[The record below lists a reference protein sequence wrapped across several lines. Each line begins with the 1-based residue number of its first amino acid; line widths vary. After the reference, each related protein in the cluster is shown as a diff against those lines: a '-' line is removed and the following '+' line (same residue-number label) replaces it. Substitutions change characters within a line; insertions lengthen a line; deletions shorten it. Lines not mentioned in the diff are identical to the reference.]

1 MTSDTRRVQGRVRF
15 LLLIPLLAA
24 AAAALPAQAPTFV
37 ATPLTEMGQS
47 ETYLGFE
54 GGLYPG
60 GSNLPPPA
68 HAAAGLARAQAI
80 RPLDTDGNPS
90 ADGRIVLLSIGMSHA
105 TQEFCSANGLQ
116 PCNPWTFIGQ
126 ALVDSDVSHTTLALV
141 NGARSGQTAI
151 KWSIP
156 TAENFDRVRDVDLA
170 AQGLTEAQVQA
181 VWLKEAD
188 ARPTSSLPNA
198 DADAYTL
205 ETLLGDVIRSAKTR
219 YPNLQC
225 VFVTSR
231 SYAGYAISDLNPE
244 PYAYES
250 GFAVKWIVQAQIDQ
264 MANGGVIVD
273 PRAGDLDY
281 DTGAPWIGWGPYLW
295 ADGTVPRGSDGLI
308 WLPEDFQP
316 DDLTHPST
324 LGETKVGNMLLA
336 FFESDPRTRP
346 WFLALSDVAIAPPSG
361 PAGGA
366 EVSITGESFQDGAIL
381 TIGGVGAVGV
391 SVAPELITATT
402 PALSPGSL
410 NDVVVANPDGTT
422 GSITGARGFFADFGD
437 VPQAH
442 PFHAFVESLF
452 RAGVTAGCGG
462 GDLYCVDANVTRA
475 EMAVFLLKSRFGPF
489 HAPPPAT
496 GAVFA
501 DVRPGDF
508 AADWIEELAA
518 LGVTGGCGDGN
529 YCPDAPVT
537 RAQMAVF
544 LLKTLLGS
552 DYEPPDPIGVFAD
565 VGTDGFAANFIEDLY
580 RRGITGGCATDPL
593 RYCPDNPNLRGEM
606 AVFLVKTFGLQ

>member
-1 MTSDTRRVQGRVRF
+1 MTSDARRVQARVRRS
-15 LLLIPLLAA
+15 LLFALLAA
-24 AAAALPAQAPTFV
+24 VAAALPAQTPAFV

-47 ETYLGFE
+47 ETYLGFP
-54 GGLYPG
+54 GGLYPN
-60 GSNLPPPA
+60 GSNVMPPA
-68 HAAAGLARAQAI
+68 HAAAGLTRALAI
-80 RPLDTDGNPS
+80 QPLDTDGHPS
-90 ADGRIVLLSIGMSHA
+90 AAGRVVLLSIGMSHT
-105 TQEFCSANGLQ
+105 TQEFCSQNGLQ

-126 ALVDSDVSHTTLALV
+126 ALVDSDVNHTTLALV

-151 KWSIP
+151 KWSVP
-156 TAENFDRVRDVDLA
+156 SAENFDRVRDFDLA

-188 ARPTSSLPNA
+188 AHPTSSLPNA

-273 PRAGDLDY
+273 PRAGDLNY
-281 DTGAPWIGWGPYLW
+281 DADAPWIGWGPHLW
-295 ADGTVPRGSDGLI
+295 ADGTIPRGSDGLV
-308 WLPEDFQP
+308 WVPEDFEAS
-316 DDLTHPST
+316 DLTHPST

-336 FFESDPRTRP
+336 FFKNDPRTRP
-346 WFLALSDVAIAPPSG
+346 WFLALSDVVIAPSSG

-366 EVSITGESFQDGAIL
+366 GVSVTGEGFQDGAVL
-381 TIGGVGAVGV
+381 TIGGVGALGV
-391 SVAPELITATT
+391 SVEPELITATT
-402 PALSPGSL
+402 PSLQAGSL
-410 NDVVVANPDGTT
+410 NDVAVANPDGTT
-422 GSITGARGFFADFGD
+422 GSLTGARGFFADFTD
-437 VPQAH
+437 VDQAH

-452 RAGVTAGCGG
+452 RSGVTAGCGG
-462 GDLYCVDANVTRA
+462 DLFCVAADVTRA

-496 GAVFA
+496 GTVFA
-501 DVRPGDF
+501 DVHPGDF

-529 YCPDAPVT
+529 YCPLDPVT

-552 DYEPPDPIGVFAD
+552 AYVPPDPVGIFAD
-565 VGTDGFAANFIEDLY
+565 VAVGDFAADFIEDLY
-580 RRGITGGCATDPL
+580 RRGITGGCGTDPL
-593 RYCPDNPNLRGEM
+593 RYCPDNANLRGEM
-606 AVFLVKTFGLQ
+606 AVFLTKTFLQ

>member
-1 MTSDTRRVQGRVRF
+1 MVSDARRARVVLF
-15 LLLIPLLAA
+15 SSLLAA
-24 AAAALPAQAPTFV
+24 GAAALPAQTPPPAFV

-47 ETYLGFE
+47 GSYLGFE
-54 GGLYPG
+54 GGLYPN
-60 GSNLPPPA
+60 GSNVPPPA
-68 HAAAGLARAQAI
+68 HAAAGLAHALAI
-80 RPLDTDGNPS
+80 QPLDTDGNPS
-90 ADGRIVLLSIGMSHA
+90 AAGRIALLSIGMSHT
-105 TQEFCSANGLQ
+105 TQEFCDQGGLQ
-116 PCNPWTFIGQ
+116 PCNPWTFVGQ

-156 TAENFDRVRDVDLA
+156 TADNFDRVRDVDLA

-188 ARPTSSLPNA
+188 AHPTSSLPNA

-205 ETLLGDVIRSAKTR
+205 ETLLGDVIRAAKTR
-219 YPNLQC
+219 YPNLRC

-295 ADGTVPRGSDGLI
+295 ADGTIPRASDGLI
-308 WLPEDFQP
+308 WVPEDFEP
-316 DDLTHPST
+316 SDLTHPST
-324 LGETKVGNMLLA
+324 LGETKVGDMLLR
-336 FFESDPRTRP
+336 FFKNDPRTRP
-346 WFLALSDVAIAPPSG
+346 WFLALGDVAIAPPSG
-361 PAGGA
+361 DGGGA
-366 EVSITGESFQDGAIL
+366 EVSITGESFQDGAVL
-381 TIGGVGAVGV
+381 TIGGIGALGV
-391 SVAPELITATT
+391 SVAPGLITATT
-402 PALSPGSL
+402 PALQAGSV
-410 NDVVVANPDGTT
+410 NDVVIANPDGTT
-422 GSITGARGFFADFGD
+422 GSIAQGFFADFGD
-437 VPQAH
+437 VPQDH
-442 PFHAFVESLF
+442 PFHSFVESLF

-462 GDLYCVDANVTRA
+462 DLFCVDANVSRA
-475 EMAVFLLKSRFGPF
+475 EMAVFLLKGRFGPF

-496 GAVFA
+496 GTVFA
-501 DVRPGDF
+501 DVHPGDF

-518 LGVTGGCGDGN
+518 LGVTGGCGGGD
-529 YCPDAPVT
+529 YCPDDPVT

-552 DYEPPDPIGVFAD
+552 AYDPPDPIGVFAD
-565 VGTDGFAANFIEDLY
+565 VGVDGFAADFIEDLY

-606 AVFLVKTFGLQ
+606 AVFLTKTFLQ

>member
-1 MTSDTRRVQGRVRF
+1 MISDARRVQARGR
-15 LLLIPLLAA
+15 LLPLFALLAA
-24 AAAALPAQAPTFV
+24 GAAALPAQTPPFV

-47 ETYLGFE
+47 ETYLGFS
-54 GGLYPG
+54 GGLYPN
-60 GSNLPPPA
+60 GSNVMPDA
-68 HAAAGLARAQAI
+68 HAAAGRTRALAIQ
-80 RPLDTDGNPS
+80 PLDTGGHPS
-90 ADGRIVLLSIGMSHA
+90 ASGRIVLLSIGMSHT
-105 TQEFCSANGLQ
+105 TQEFCSQNGLQ

-126 ALVDSDVSHTTLALV
+126 ALVDGDVDHTALALV

-151 KWSIP
+151 KWSVP
-156 TAENFDRVRDVDLA
+156 SADNFDRVRDFDLA

-188 ARPTSSLPNA
+188 AHPTSSLPNA

-273 PRAGDLDY
+273 PRAGDLNY
-281 DTGAPWIGWGPYLW
+281 DAGAPWIGWGPYLW
-295 ADGTVPRGSDGLI
+295 ADGTIPRGSDGLI
-308 WLPEDFQP
+308 WVPEDFEP
-316 DDLTHPST
+316 SDLTHPST

-336 FFESDPRTRP
+336 FFENDPRTRP
-346 WFLALSDVAIAPPSG
+346 WFLALSDVAIAPASG
-361 PAGGA
+361 LAGGA
-366 EVSITGESFQDGAIL
+366 GVSVTGEGFQDGAVL
-381 TIGGVGAVGV
+381 TIGGVGALGV
-391 SVAPELITATT
+391 SVSPELITGTT
-402 PALSPGSL
+402 PALQAGSL
-410 NDVVVANPDGTT
+410 NDVAVANPDGTT
-422 GSITGARGFFADFGD
+422 GSLTGARGFFADFGD

-462 GDLYCVDANVTRA
+462 DLFCVDADVTRA

-496 GAVFA
+496 GTVFG
-501 DVRPGDF
+501 DVHPGDF

-518 LGVTGGCGDGN
+518 LGVTGGCGDGD
-529 YCPDAPVT
+529 YCPLDPVT

-544 LLKTLLGS
+544 LLKTLLVS
-552 DYEPPDPIGVFAD
+552 AYVPPDPIGVFAD
-565 VGTDGFAANFIEDLY
+565 VAVGDFAAAFIEDLY

-593 RYCPDNPNLRGEM
+593 LYCPDNPNLRGEM
-606 AVFLVKTFGLQ
+606 AVFLTKTFELP